1 MILEDYAPEEYA
13 TNAERFYRFTFPS
26 VGQEA
31 IFVFEVLST
40 GKRVPVRQQDMVISF
55 ASSPRDPLKYQGSVR
70 LLRPHTEGT
79 ELVRIERNT
88 FMDQVVDFKTFTPF
102 NTRMIEFTFDKL
114 TMIAQE
120 INDRKCNTSVSVA
133 ITQEVTFGSYWSI
146 TAGQI
151 NRCLEKITRILFEID
166 QSGTDCR
173 ANLKPFEEYSA

>member
-1 MILEDYAPEEYA
+1 MILEDYVPEEYA
-13 TNAERFYRFTFPS
+13 TNDDRFYRFTFPC
-26 VGQEA
+26 VGQDA
-31 IFVFEVLST
+31 VFVFEVLST
-40 GKRVPVRQQDMVISF
+40 GERVPVRQQDMVIQF
-55 ASSPRDPLKYQGSVR
+55 ASSPRDPLKYRGSVR
-70 LLRPHTEGT
+70 MLRAHTAGT

-88 FMDQVVDFKTFTPF
+88 FMDQVVDFRTFSPF

-120 INDRKCNTSVSVA
+120 INDRKCETSVSVP

-151 NRCLEKITRILFEID
+151 NRCLEKINRILFEID

-173 ANLKPFEEYSA
+173 WNNEPYEDYAP